1 MKYKN
6 QFHMTNS
13 HSLVKYAFIVEFI
26 YHNRITYLI
35 ENGIM
40 KSAKY
45 TTLRSILFMLVLVA
59 I

>member
-1 MKYKN
+1 
-6 QFHMTNS
+6 MTNS
-13 HSLVKYAFIVEFI
+13 HSLVKYALNIVEFI